1 MLKHSGSKR
10 QLIQTTD
17 SYHYVPLLQSLTTL
31 LSDSTVIAEV
41 DRCNRM
47 HDDGTLEDYCDGY
60 LYQSHPL
67 FSSDK
72 NALQII
78 AFYDELELCNPL
90 STHVKAHKVGIV
102 LFTLGNMHPRYRSSL
117 KVIHIAIIAT
127 LPIIEK
133 HGIDLV

>member
-1 MLKHSGSKR
+1 MPKHSESKR

-41 DRCNRM
+41 DHCCNRM
-47 HDDGTLEDYCDGY
+47 HNDGTLEDYCDGY

-78 AFYDELELCNPL
+78 AFYDELELCIPL
-90 STHVKAHKVGIV
+90 GTHVKTHKVGIV
-102 LFTLGNMHPRYRSSL
+102 LFTLGNIHLGTGHPL
-117 KVIHIAIIAT
+117 KSFI
-127 LPIIEK
+127 
-133 HGIDLV
+133 